1 VFTGLIEGTGQV
13 EAVRSDA
20 QAGGGLRVGH
30 LPWKEVN
37 TVGESIAVNGAC
49 LTVVNAGKDSFE
61 AEVSPETLA
70 RTNLSFLRP
79 GMLVNLE
86 RPLRLEDRLG
96 GHLVLGHVDG
106 QGTLVRLEPKGS
118 FWEVEVQIP
127 DNLRRYVV
135 EKGSIAVDGISLT
148 VASLKGSTFTVAV
161 IPQTWRMTHLH
172 TRQQGDPVNLEA
184 DIIAKHIE
192 QLMKPYSAQSPITAE
207 FLSEHGF
214 L

>member
-1 VFTGLIEGTGQV
+1 MFTGLIEGTGQV
-13 EAVRSDA
+13 EAVHTDA
-20 QAGGGLRVGH
+20 QSGGILRVGH

-49 LTVVNAGKDSFE
+49 LTVVNAGGDTFE
-61 AEVSPETLA
+61 AELSPETLA
-70 RTNLSFLRP
+70 RTNLSHLSP

-86 RPLRLEDRLG
+86 RPLRLGDRLG

-106 QGTLVRLEPKGS
+106 QGSLVRLEAKGS

-127 DNLRRYVV
+127 DLLERYVV

-148 VASLKGSTFTVAV
+148 VASLKGNTFTVAV

-172 TRQQGDPVNLEA
+172 TRQQGDRVNLET

-192 QLMKPYSAQSPITAE
+192 QLMKPCSGQSQITPV